1 MNSWRIAPAV
11 AGIFSPL
18 RPALGFDARALTP
31 RVVRRITVVGTETR
45 SYKRARIVLQ
55 EADVAV
61 SIKTIERVL
70 HEVGAELA
78 VRRDAPPQQR
88 QALAQMPDN
97 VPELAVVECD
107 GGRIR
112 CREPGHGP
120 GVHLAGNG
128 WRESKAA
135 CLIHCTRKTFDHDPQ
150 PQPPEC
156 FTDPRHVAR
165 IVATEALS
173 VAAAA
178 AAETADEPDDDSP
191 PPPPAD
197 WRPQRLVRTVLAS
210 VADSDTFGQQ
220 MQREAKQR
228 RFFEAPAK
236 AFLGDGLPWN
246 WTIHRERFPE
256 FTPILDFIHPLSYL
270 FHAARAVHSREQDV
284 WDQYLVW
291 MRGCWQGDV
300 EQVLTELRAAQ
311 TRLGDP
317 PPDAPDND
325 PREVLRKTIQYLEHN
340 RKRMHYPDY
349 RRQGLPITTAWME
362 SLVKELNYR
371 VKGTEMFWNNPPGA
385 EAILQLRAAALCED
399 DRLTI
404 HLDTRPGNALTRRP
418 KPAKASAAKIKS

>member
-1 MNSWRIAPAV
+1 M
-11 AGIFSPL
+11 FSPL

-31 RVVRRITVVGTETR
+31 RVVRRITVVGAETR
-45 SYKRARIVLQ
+45 SYKRTGIVLR
-55 EADVAV
+55 ETGVAV

-70 HEVGAELA
+70 HDVGAELA
-78 VRRDAPPQQR
+78 ERRDAPPRQR
-88 QALAQMPDN
+88 QGLAQSPDN

-112 CREPGHGP
+112 CRAPGHGP

-128 WRESKAA
+128 WRESQAA
-135 CLIHCTRKTFDHDPQ
+135 CLVRCTRKTFDHDPQ
-150 PQPPEC
+150 PQPPES

-178 AAETADEPDDDSP
+178 PAEAVDEPVDESALQ
-191 PPPPAD
+191 PPPAD

-210 VADSDTFGQQ
+210 VADSDAFGKQ

-228 RFFEAPAK
+228 RFLEAPAK

-270 FHAARAVHSREQDV
+270 FHAARAVQTQVQDV
-284 WDQYLVW
+284 WDQYVTW

-300 EQVLTELRAAQ
+300 EQVLTELRVWQ
-311 TRLGDP
+311 TQLGDP
-317 PPDAPDND
+317 PPDPHDAD
-325 PREVLRKTIQYLEHN
+325 PRELLRKTIQYLEHN
-340 RKRMHYPDY
+340 RERMHYPDY

-371 VKGTEMFWNNPPGA
+371 AKGTEMFWNDPEGA
-385 EAILQLRAAALCED
+385 EAILQIRAAALCED
-399 DRLTI
+399 DRLTT
-404 HLDTRPGNALTRRP
+404 HLNTRPGSALTRRP
-418 KPAKASAAKIKS
+418 KPAKASARKIKS